1 MVETAVPKREKSDK
15 QRETRRKNRREGGRQ
30 GKEMRTSLSDKH
42 QQDLDLRKF
51 DGK

>member
-1 MVETAVPKREKSDK
+1 MTEKGKREENK
-15 QRETRRKNRREGGRQ
+15 RKEGGRQ